1 MWAGKQ
7 LPAPLGTAPV
17 QTCSAACRAAPGS
30 SCRLSGPVQSTAR
43 AGDTAPSPGKST
55 SDPPMLSGFAPP
67 WFRCFIDL
75 FLISQW
81 LDGDLCPPAAR
92 SWQRQ
97 PVTRARVAV
106 CPWLGWH
113 HVQNVCHMKVRR
125 SRGRVSALQL
135 LPEAQGHPSALG
147 ETLWVPLCFCSHLGS
162 SGGGGVIPQGQ
173 HCQCMYPLGDV
184 PSVVVPQEPT

>member
-1 MWAGKQ
+1 MRAGKSFPPRSAP
-7 LPAPLGTAPV
+7 LPSRPAPLR
-17 QTCSAACRAAPGS
+17 AAAAPGS

-67 WFRCFIDL
+67 WFRCFTDL

-81 LDGDLCPPAAR
+81 LDGDLCPAAAR
-92 SWQRQ
+92 SWQCQ
-97 PVTRARVAV
+97 PVTGACVAV

-162 SGGGGVIPQGQ
+162 WGGGDDSPGPTRPV
-173 HCQCMYPLGDV
+173 HVPLG
-184 PSVVVPQEPT
+184 